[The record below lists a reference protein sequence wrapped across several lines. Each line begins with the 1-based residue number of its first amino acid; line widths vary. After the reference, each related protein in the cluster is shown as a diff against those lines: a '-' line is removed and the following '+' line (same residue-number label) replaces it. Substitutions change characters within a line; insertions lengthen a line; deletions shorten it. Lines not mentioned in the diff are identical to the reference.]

1 MPPIL
6 HPRSRQTA
14 SLFSA
19 TLLASFF
26 VVGLP
31 HILPCP
37 VNPRAANDSG
47 DALDDQGPQKR
58 RRRRRCGPEEQ
69 MATRQIAAGE
79 EAPASAC
86 SPDEVEPGFEKAAR
100 RRECPV
106 PKPGGLVGQILGFEN
121 QDRVRRTVIVE
132 SVRARRTGQTKENDE
147 S

>member
-6 HPRSRQTA
+6 HPRSRQTV

-31 HILPCP
+31 HVLPCP
-37 VNPRAANDSG
+37 VNPRAAADSADNFG
-47 DALDDQGPQKR
+47 ED
-58 RRRRRCGPEEQ
+58 Q
-69 MATRQIAAGE
+69 MAARQVAAGDEPPVGTAATAAAGCNSE
-79 EAPASAC
+79 EI
-86 SPDEVEPGFEKAAR
+86 DEAFGR

-106 PKPGGLVGQILGFEN
+106 PKPGGLVGQILGFEG
-121 QDRVRRTVIVE
+121 QERVRRTVIVE
-132 SVRARRTGQTKENDE
+132 SVRAKRTGQTKEDGE